1 MERLDEK
8 KIKEIKEMEQF
19 MEQYRQKTEQFID
32 LIQQLDPV
40 RQKGVLLV
48 LKGATLI
55 AKGNEEELYK

>member
-1 MERLDEK
+1 MEKLDEK
-8 KIKEIKEMEQF
+8 KIKEIKE